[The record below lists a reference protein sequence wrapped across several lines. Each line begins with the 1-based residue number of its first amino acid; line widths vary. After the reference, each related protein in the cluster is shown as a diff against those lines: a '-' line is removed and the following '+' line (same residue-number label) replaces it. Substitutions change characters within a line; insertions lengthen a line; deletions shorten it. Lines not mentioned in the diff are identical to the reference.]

1 MILTNNRYEVTFTAK
16 GGEIES
22 FTDLETG
29 IQYMWQGHPDYWT
42 GKNPGLFPLVGN
54 TLDGTY
60 EMDGKTYAMKNH
72 GLVRYATLDCVCD
85 DGKEVVIAFDSSAET
100 KAQYPFDFHYEVG
113 YALQDDTLTVTYRIT
128 NTGER
133 EMPFTF
139 GLHPGFNCPLCE
151 GEAFEDYTMRFSNPE
166 KLKQLVFDPE
176 KKKPYTLEDVELQ
189 TIPCSYEE
197 IEKYATLIYQ
207 GMKSSYLT
215 LSGPNNHGVRISISG
230 YPYLA
235 IWTAKKNAPFICLE
249 PWYGHADFSRVE
261 EDFSHREGTMTLS
274 AGKTFTTA
282 YTIQVF

>member
-1 MILTNNRYEVTFTAK
+1 MKLTNNRYEVTFTAK
-16 GGEIES
+16 GGEIKS

-85 DGKEVVIAFDSSAET
+85 DGKEVVMAFDSSADT

-133 EMPFTF
+133 DMPFTF

-166 KLKQLVFDPE
+166 KLKQLVFDP
-176 KKKPYTLEDVELQ
+176 
-189 TIPCSYEE
+189 
-197 IEKYATLIYQ
+197 
-207 GMKSSYLT
+207 
-215 LSGPNNHGVRISISG
+215 
-230 YPYLA
+230 
-235 IWTAKKNAPFICLE
+235 
-249 PWYGHADFSRVE
+249 
-261 EDFSHREGTMTLS
+261 
-274 AGKTFTTA
+274 
-282 YTIQVF
+282 